1 MKALITGSFD
11 PVTNGH
17 LDLIKRTAAV
27 FDDVTVGIFINPD
40 KAYTFSEDTRL
51 SMMVEAIKDIGN
63 AKAVLSHGMVAD
75 YCRENG
81 IDVIVKGVRSET
93 DFIYERNMALYNREH
108 CPTTETV
115 LLPASPDLVSISSSA
130 IREMFKNGEDI
141 STYVPAVVVKEFG
154 NLKQI

>member
-17 LDLIKRTAAV
+17 IDLIKRTAAV

-40 KAYTFSEDTRL
+40 KNYTFTEETRL
-51 SMMVEAIKDIGN
+51 SMMIEAIANIKN
-63 AKAVLSHGMVAD
+63 ARAVLSHGMVAD

-81 IDVIVKGVRSET
+81 IDVIVKGVRNET
-93 DFIYERNMALYNREH
+93 DFIYERDMARYNRDH

-115 LLPASPDLVSISSSA
+115 LLPASADLVSISSSA
-130 IREMFKNGEDI
+130 IREMFENGENI
-141 STYVPAVVVKEFG
+141 SEYVPAVVVREF
-154 NLKQI
+154 NKIK

>member
-27 FDDVTVGIFINPD
+27 FDDVTVGIFINPN
-40 KAYTFSEDTRL
+40 KIYTFSEDKRL
-51 SMMVEAIKDIGN
+51 SMMNEAIADIKN
-63 AKAVLSHGMVAD
+63 AKAILSHGMVAD

-81 IDVIVKGVRSET
+81 IDVIVKGVRNEK
-93 DFIYERNMALYNREH
+93 DFIYELNMARYNREH

-115 LLPASPDLVSISSSA
+115 LLPASDDLTNISSSG
-130 IREMFKNGEDI
+130 IHDLFKNGEDI
-141 STYVPAVVVKEFG
+141 SKFVPAVVLNEF
-154 NLKQI
+154 NKLK

>member
-17 LDLIKRTAAV
+17 LDLIKRAAAV

-40 KAYTFSEDTRL
+40 KSYTFPEQTRL
-51 SMMVEAIKDIGN
+51 SMMVEAIKNIKN
-63 AKAVLSHGMVAD
+63 ARAVLSHGMVAD

-81 IDVIVKGVRSET
+81 INVIVKGVRNAN
-93 DFIYERNMALYNREH
+93 DFLYECNMARYNREH

-115 LLPASPDLVSISSSA
+115 LLPASDEFVSISSTA
-130 IREMFKNGEDI
+130 IRELFKKGDDI
-141 STYVPAVVVKEFG
+141 SGYVPSVVIKEFN
-154 NLKQI
+154 NLK